1 MGLMQKLRGGAKVPD
16 VVTVDRDP
24 LGTAFERR
32 STPEQMRKIRAANR
46 DAALSWADAVRAGTM
61 TRAQFDMVTRQAVR
75 MRMLLPEDHATAA
88 AKLDG

>member
-1 MGLMQKLRGGAKVPD
+1 MGLIQKLRGGGKARD
-16 VVTVDRDP
+16 AATVDRDP
-24 LGTAFERR
+24 LGAAFERR
-32 STPEQMRKIRAANR
+32 STADQLRRIRSANR

-88 AKLDG
+88 AELDG